1 MARMTSSRRIRA
13 LAMVAGAAAYALAL
27 PPFDHAALAWV
38 TLVPLLL
45 VVRTVPPRRA
55 LAWGALYGF
64 TAAWMATW
72 WLAQAVA
79 RYFAVGILP
88 AALAMSAAYGV
99 AVGGAFGLF
108 AAGAAFVVA
117 GGGTLSRRLVAVPAL
132 WTAVE

>member
-55 LAWGALYGF
+55 FAWGALDGF
-64 TAAWMATW
+64 TGAWMATW

-79 RYFAVGILP
+79 RYFAAGILP

-99 AVGGAFGLF
+99 AVAATFGLF
-108 AAGAAFVVA
+108 AAGAALGA
-117 GGGTLSRRLVAVPAL
+117 GDGGSLCP
-132 WTAVE
+132 